1 MATINILPGKIY
13 NRISAGE
20 VVERPCSVVKE
31 LVENSLDSGAKNIS
45 VEIRGGGKTSISVF
59 DDGCGIEKS
68 ELKKAVLP
76 HATSKIKTLS
86 DLDAIA
92 TLGFRG
98 EALASI
104 ASVSKLTIKSKPE
117 NKEIGAQIYCEGGTN
132 GEVTEVGLA
141 CGTEITCENLFFN
154 APVRAKFL
162 KTDKGEESEI
172 TSLMSKFILG
182 NPDIAFKYVADGKI
196 LLQSFGDGQE
206 SAFVKV
212 YGTSALNDCFFIDT
226 EKNGIKISGYLGK
239 IHFTKS
245 NRSYQTVF
253 LNGRYVVNQTIA
265 SAIANAYASYLM
277 KRQYPFYVL
286 NVNVP
291 NDFVDVNVHPNKI
304 DVRFMNNQVVYGAL
318 YSVVS
323 KVLDGSSEIL
333 EIVSKS
339 KNAEIVEAIADPQ
352 NFATYLENKTVN
364 GADKNDG
371 LIGNS
376 GHMKPETLNNGVN
389 NEKSKS
395 YNSDRISPFGGLKVS
410 DSAKSI
416 DFDDEFFKVEPSKK
430 NDAPVR
436 DIFEEN
442 KAYIEELE
450 RKKREAEQSEIL
462 SRQMGIKKY
471 MKAVCQVLNTFV
483 ILDDGTDLFFADQHA
498 LHERLLFDKLTEE
511 YKNNSVV
518 TQPLLVPFILNVNP
532 LEYSFLCDKI
542 EVFSKLGIE
551 IEEFG
556 GNSFRISSVPLVLA
570 DMNISKFFAVI
581 LEDVESLKSIN
592 LTDALF
598 DKIAQKACKTAIK
611 SGDALTDKDLTYIEK
626 VLNENPYLKCPHGR
640 PVMVKISRTEIDKW
654 FKRIV

>member
-31 LVENSLDSGAKNIS
+31 LVENSLDSGAKNVT
-45 VEIRGGGKTSISVF
+45 VEIRGGGKTSIAVF

-76 HATSKIKTLS
+76 HATSKIKTIS

-104 ASVSKLTIKSKPE
+104 SSVSKLTIKSKPE
-117 NKEIGAQIYCEGGTN
+117 NAEIGAQIYCEGGTN
-132 GEVTEVGLA
+132 GEVSEVGLA
-141 CGTEITCENLFFN
+141 CGTEIVCENLFFN

-182 NPDIAFKYVADGKI
+182 NTDIAFKYVADGKT
-196 LLQSFGDGQE
+196 LLQSFGDGTE

-226 EKNGIKISGYLGK
+226 EKNGIKICGYLGK

-265 SAIANAYASYLM
+265 SAISNAYASYLM

-286 NVNVP
+286 NVTVP

-323 KVLDGSSEIL
+323 KVLDGTSEIL
-333 EIVSKS
+333 EIVSNS
-339 KNAEIVEAIADPQ
+339 KNAEIVQAISDPQ
-352 NFATYLENKTVN
+352 NFSSYLENKNENITDKKIDLN
-364 GADKNDG
+364 GFGNFARSETADNSLKKENDRA
-371 LIGNS
+371 
-376 GHMKPETLNNGVN
+376 
-389 NEKSKS
+389 
-395 YNSDRISPFGGLKVS
+395 YCADRISPFGGLKVC

-416 DFDDEFFKVEPSKK
+416 EFDDELFKVGQSDK
-430 NDAPVR
+430 NDAPVC
-436 DIFEEN
+436 DIFQEN
-442 KAYIEELE
+442 KVYIEELE
-450 RKKREAEQSEIL
+450 RKKREVEQSEIL
-462 SRQMGIKKY
+462 SRQMGLKKY
-471 MKAVCQVLNTFV
+471 MKAVCQVLNTFIV
-483 ILDDGTDLFFADQHA
+483 LDDGTDLFFADQHA
-498 LHERLLFDKLTEE
+498 LHERLLFDKLSEE

-532 LEYSFLCDKI
+532 IEYSFICDKI
-542 EVFSKLGIE
+542 EVFCKLGIE

-556 GNSFRISSVPLVLA
+556 GNSFRISSVPLVLS

-581 LEDVESLKSIN
+581 LEDIDSLKSVDLN
-592 LTDALF
+592 DVLF

-611 SGDALTDKDLTYIEK
+611 SGDALTDKDLSYIEK
-626 VLNENPYLKCPHGR
+626 VLNDNPYLKCPHGR

>member
-31 LVENSLDSGAKNIS
+31 LVENSLDSGAKSIA
-45 VEIRGGGKTSISVF
+45 VEIRRGGKSSISVF
-59 DDGCGIEKS
+59 DNGCGIERS

-76 HATSKIKTLS
+76 HATSKIRTLS

-104 ASVSKLTIKSKPE
+104 ASVSKLTIKSKTE
-117 NKEIGAQIYCEGGTN
+117 DSEIGSQIYCEGGTN

-141 CGTEITCENLFFN
+141 CGTEIICDNLFFN

-162 KTDKGEESEI
+162 KSDKSEESEI

-182 NPDIAFKYVADGKI
+182 NPDIAFKYVADGKT

-226 EKNGIKISGYLGK
+226 EKNGIKITGYLGK

-265 SAIANAYASYLM
+265 SAISNAYASYLM

-286 NVNVP
+286 NVTVP

-304 DVRFMNNQVVYGAL
+304 DVRFMNNQIVYGAL
-318 YSVVS
+318 YFVVS
-323 KVLDGSSEIL
+323 KVLDGTSEIL

-339 KNAEIVEAIADPQ
+339 KNAEIVQAISDPQ
-352 NFATYLENKTVN
+352 NFSIYLENK
-364 GADKNDG
+364 ND
-371 LIGNS
+371 NFDD
-376 GHMKPETLNNGVN
+376 
-389 NEKSKS
+389 KS
-395 YNSDRISPFGGLKVS
+395 YNSDGNFNYTKSLNKGDEKKNVRTYDADRFSPFCGLKVS

-416 DFDDEFFKVEPSKK
+416 AFDDESLKEIQPKK
-430 NDAPVR
+430 NGAPVR

-450 RKKREAEQSEIL
+450 RKKREAEQSELL

-471 MKAVCQVLNTFV
+471 MKAVCQVLNTFI
-483 ILDDGTDLFFADQHA
+483 ILDDGTDLYFADQHA

-532 LEYSFLCDKI
+532 LEYSFICDKI
-542 EVFSKLGIE
+542 EVFGKLGIE

-570 DMNISKFFAVI
+570 DINISKFFAVI
-581 LEDVESLKSIN
+581 LEDVDSLKNIN

-598 DKIAQKACKTAIK
+598 DKIAQKACKSAIK

-626 VLNENPYLKCPHGR
+626 VLNDNPYLKCPHGR